1 MKKEEIREELD
12 TNLFKKIMDDKT
24 KLITT
29 LKEARDTLLEKL
41 DTEYDS
47 LKVLRKQRKEL
58 RKKIRLTK
66 RAIRKDEV
74 ERFKLNRELSVQNK
88 LTTQLTAEY
97 SNEEI
102 VTIDSSKYYPEL
114 AKKTR

>member
-24 KLITT
+24 NYIAK
-29 LKEARDTLLEKL
+29 LKETRDNILEKL
-41 DTEYDS
+41 DSGYEL
-47 LKVLRKQRKEL
+47 LKELKKERKEL
-58 RKKIRLTK
+58 RKKIRLT
-66 RAIRKDEV
+66 RRVIRKDEF
-74 ERFKLNRELSVQNK
+74 ERFKLNRDLNVQHK
-88 LTTQLTAEY
+88 LTNQLTAEY

-102 VTIDSSKYYPEL
+102 ITIDSSKYYPEL